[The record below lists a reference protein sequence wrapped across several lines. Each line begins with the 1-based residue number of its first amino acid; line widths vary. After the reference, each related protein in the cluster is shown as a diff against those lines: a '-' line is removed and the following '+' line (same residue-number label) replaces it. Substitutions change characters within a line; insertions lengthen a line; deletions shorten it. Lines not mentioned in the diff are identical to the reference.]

1 MILHRTDGLRGL
13 EVKLIIGLASA
24 AVLRRRLTYA
34 YVRLA
39 RTRAHVVAAVVVA
52 VASSGV

>member
-24 AVLRRRLTYA
+24 AVLRRRLTY
-34 YVRLA
+34 VRLA
-39 RTRAHVVAAVVVA
+39 RAHVVAVVDVV

>member
-24 AVLRRRLTYA
+24 AVLRRRLTY
-34 YVRLA
+34 VRLA
-39 RTRAHVVAAVVVA
+39 RARAHVVAVVDVV